1 MVPSTGSS
9 PRLLPSVCSLVGKGQ
24 EVSHVAKEGYLLRRR
39 GGQKAERVSLSC
51 ICTFRPLKM
60 GHKSSKGIISY
71 TCKTSFQSA
80 HLEEGKRIDTC
91 QNWRE

>member
-1 MVPSTGSS
+1 MVPNMGSS
-9 PRLLPSVCSLVGKGQ
+9 LCLLPSICSLVGKDQ
-24 EVSHVAKEGYLLRRR
+24 EVSHVAREGYLLRRR
-39 GGQKAERVSLSC
+39 GGQKAERASLSC
-51 ICTFRPLKM
+51 IWSALLQM

-71 TCKTSFQSA
+71 TCKTLFQSA